1 MINEEK
7 DANKIEGEN
16 LKNPIDN
23 FIIGNGFELPP
34 EETVELTKKKSKAGK
49 LALKSIIWIV
59 LVVVI
64 SVGFATTILLGI
76 SDYLGI
82 GPGRGHEIVLEVK
95 PGSSSSKIA
104 KSLKEEG
111 VIKSELFFR
120 VFSKLKGYDGK
131 FKYGV
136 YILSDEEGYSS
147 VANKLINDGAKAET
161 VTVMIPEMSSVDDI
175 INLLVEAGVSSKSEL
190 KKAIE
195 ETDYSFDFIK
205 AIPAEKVYWRL
216 EGYLFPETYSFYS
229 YDDDEECARLAIMTL
244 LDEFNTRV
252 TAEMRAKAGELGYS
266 LHEVLTLASIIELE
280 AGSATYEEKQK
291 VAEIFYNRLKDWEAP
306 YLQSNPTRDYPYGEG
321 KYNTYETA
329 GLPVG
334 PLCSP
339 SMDSIK
345 AALNPSTSQP
355 GYYYFITDKFM
366 NFYYNKTLA
375 AHQNKNWELINKG
388 IYYPD

>member
-7 DANKIEGEN
+7 DNSKATEET
-16 LKNPIDN
+16 LKGPLDN
-23 FIIGNGFELPP
+23 FIIGDGFELPT
-34 EETVELTKKKSKAGK
+34 EETPKPNKEKSKAGK
-49 LALKSIIWIV
+49 LALKSLIWTIGVIV
-59 LVVVI
+59 VSVV
-64 SVGFATTILLGI
+64 FAAIILLGI

-82 GPGRGHEIVLEVK
+82 GPGRGHEIEIK
-95 PGSSSSKIA
+95 IDQGSSSSKIA
-104 KSLKEEG
+104 KVLKEEG
-111 VIKSELFFR
+111 VIQSELFFR
-120 VFSKLKGYDGK
+120 VFSKIKGYDGK

-147 VANKLINDGAKAET
+147 IVDKLINDGAKAET
-161 VTVMIPEMSSVDDI
+161 VTVTIPEMSTVDDI
-175 INLLVEAGVSSKSEL
+175 IKLLVDAGVSSKTEL
-190 KKAIE
+190 VNAIE
-195 ETDYSFDFIK
+195 ETDFSFDFIK
-205 AIPAEKVYWRL
+205 GIPSEKVYWRL

-229 YDDDEECARLAIMTL
+229 YDDEEECARLAVMKML
-244 LDEFNTRV
+244 NEFNSRV
-252 TAEMRAKAGELGYS
+252 TAEMRAKADELGYS

-280 AGSATYEEKQK
+280 AGSADFEDKQK
-291 VAEIFYNRLKDWEAP
+291 VAEVFYNRLRDWDAP

-339 SMDSIK
+339 SIESIK

-355 GYYYFITDKFM
+355 DYYYFITDKFM
-366 NFYYNKTLA
+366 NFYYNKTLTE
-375 AHQNKNWELINKG
+375 HQNKNWELINKG

>member
-7 DANKIEGEN
+7 DFDKVKEEI
-16 LKNPIDN
+16 LKGPLDN
-23 FIIGNGFELPP
+23 FIIGDGFELPT
-34 EETVELTKKKSKAGK
+34 EEKPSEPKKKRGNGK
-49 LALKSIIWIV
+49 LAIKSIIWIV
-59 LVVVI
+59 SVI
-64 SVGFATTILLGI
+64 IVSVGFAATILLGI

-82 GPGRGHEIVLEVK
+82 GPGRGNEIVIEIEQ
-95 PGSSSSKIA
+95 GSSSSKIA
-104 KSLKEEG
+104 KVLKDEG

-136 YILSDEEGYSS
+136 YLLSDEDGYSS
-147 VANKLINDGAKAET
+147 IANKLINDGAKAET
-161 VTVMIPEMSSVDDI
+161 VTVMIPEMSTVDDI
-175 INLLVEAGVSSKSEL
+175 IKLLTEAGVSSKTEL
-190 KKAIE
+190 VKAIE
-195 ETDYSFDFIK
+195 EIDYTFDFIK
-205 AIPAEKVYWRL
+205 DIPSEQVYWRL

-229 YDDDEECARLAIMTL
+229 YDDSEECAKLAILTM
-244 LDEFNTRV
+244 LDEFNSRITP
-252 TAEMRAKAGELGYS
+252 EMRAKAEELGYS

-280 AGSATYEEKQK
+280 AGSADFEDKQK
-291 VAEIFYNRLKDWEAP
+291 VAEIFYNRLKDWDVP
-306 YLQSNPTRDYPYGEG
+306 YLQSNPTREYPYGEG

-329 GLPVG
+329 GLPIG

-339 SMDSIK
+339 SMESIK
-345 AALNPSTSQP
+345 AAFNPSTSQP

-366 NFYYNKTLA
+366 NFYYNKTLE

>member
-7 DANKIEGEN
+7 DTNKLQDESFKAP
-16 LKNPIDN
+16 LDN
-23 FIIGNGFELPP
+23 FIIGDGFELPEE
-34 EETVELTKKKSKAGK
+34 EETKEPKKKSKTGK

-59 LVVVI
+59 SVVI
-64 SVGFATTILLGI
+64 VSVSLAATLLYGMF
-76 SDYLGI
+76 DFLGI
-82 GPGRGHEIVLEVK
+82 GPGRGHEIIIEIEQ
-95 PGSSSSKIA
+95 GSSSAQIA
-104 KSLKEEG
+104 QTLKDKG

-120 VFSKLKGYDGK
+120 AFSKLKGYDGK

-136 YILSDEEGYSS
+136 YLLSDEEGYSS

-161 VTVMIPEMSSVDDI
+161 VTVMIPEMSTVDDI
-175 INLLVEAGVSSKSEL
+175 IDLLVEAGVSTKTEL
-190 KKAIE
+190 INAIE
-195 ETDYSFDFIK
+195 ELDYSFDFIK
-205 AIPAEKVYWRL
+205 DIPSEQVYWRL

-229 YDDDEECARLAIMTL
+229 YDDKEECAKLAIMTML
-244 LDEFNTRV
+244 GEFDSRIT
-252 TAEMRAKAGELGYS
+252 TEMREKAKEMGYS
-266 LHEVLTLASIIELE
+266 IHEVLTLASIIELE
-280 AGSATYEEKQK
+280 AGSADFEDKQK
-291 VAEIFYNRLKDWEAP
+291 VAEIFYNRLKDWEEP

-339 SMDSIK
+339 SMESIK

-366 NFYYNKTLA
+366 NFYYNKTLT
-375 AHQNKNWELINKG
+375 AHQNKNWELIRDG